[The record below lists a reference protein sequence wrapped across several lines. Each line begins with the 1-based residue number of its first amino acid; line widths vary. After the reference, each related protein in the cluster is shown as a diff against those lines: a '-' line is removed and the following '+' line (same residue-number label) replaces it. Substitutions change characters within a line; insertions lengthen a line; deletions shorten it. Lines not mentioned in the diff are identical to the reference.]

1 MTASILCIGTELT
14 RGQIV
19 NSNASWI
26 AAQLTGLGFEVDEV
40 VTVPDEPA
48 RIIQT
53 FRQLIGAYSVV
64 VATGGLGPT
73 TDDLTA
79 SAIAD
84 ALGVPLERDAGSLDA
99 IRRRLEAMGR
109 TMTPSNEKQ
118 ADIPRGAQPLPN
130 AVGTAPGFVV
140 TINQSTA
147 FFLPGVPKE
156 MERIFADH
164 VAPRISKFAP
174 NLSFEIRLQTFG
186 WAESH
191 LGEKLAGIEASS
203 PGVVVG
209 YRVHFPEVEVK
220 LLAKG
225 ETQVAAR
232 GLATHA
238 ADEVRQRL
246 GNTVYGEGEDTYAE
260 VVARAVKA
268 RGFRLAIAESCT
280 GGLVGHL
287 LTRDPASDYFI
298 ADAVTY
304 SNSAKTRLLGV
315 SEDVLRGHGAVS
327 AEVAAAMAEG
337 IRRTCGADLGMS
349 ITGIAGPSG
358 GTPEKPVGLVYWA
371 VAHAGGTIVQDRV
384 FTGERQRIQMLA
396 AYHVMAL
403 LRDVC
408 LGNLS

>member
-1 MTASILCIGTELT
+1 MTASVLCIGTELT

-40 VTVPDEPA
+40 VTIPDDPS
-48 RIIQT
+48 RIVET
-53 FRQLIGAYSVV
+53 FRRLAGSHSVLV
-64 VATGGLGPT
+64 TTGGLGPT
-73 TDDLTA
+73 TDDVTA
-79 SAIAD
+79 AAIGN
-84 ALGVPLERDAGSLDA
+84 ALGVPLERDGASFEA
-99 IRRRLEAMGR
+99 IRRRLEGFGRAMS
-109 TMTPSNEKQ
+109 PSNEKQ
-118 ADIPRGAQPLPN
+118 ADIPRGSQALSNP
-130 AVGTAPGFVV
+130 VGTAPGFLV
-140 TINQSTA
+140 TLEACTA
-147 FFLPGVPKE
+147 FFLPGVPRE
-156 MERIFADH
+156 MERMFVDH
-164 VAPRISKFAP
+164 VGPRVSKFAP
-174 NLSFEIRLQTFG
+174 NLSYEMRLQTFG
-186 WAESH
+186 LAEAH
-191 LGEKLAGIEASS
+191 LGEKLAGVETAF
-203 PGVVVG
+203 PGVLVG

-225 ETQVAAR
+225 EHQTAAR
-232 GLATHA
+232 VLAAHA

-246 GNTVYGEGEDTYAE
+246 GHAVYGEGDDTYAE

-304 SNSAKTRLLGV
+304 SNSAKTKLLGV

-337 IRRTCGADLGMS
+337 IRRTCGADLGLS
-349 ITGIAGPSG
+349 ITGVAGPSG

-371 VAHAGGTIVQDRV
+371 VAHAGGTIVQDRMFV
-384 FTGERQRIQMLA
+384 GERQRIQMLA
-396 AYHVMAL
+396 AYHAMAL
-403 LRDVC
+403 VRDVC
-408 LGNLS
+408 LGKLS